1 MTPQEFQIRD
11 RPIPSTLHRNLSIE
25 AVEDT
30 GAGEIEFSLSSSEP
44 YRRWFAIEILRHTDE
59 AVQLDRINNGSAA
72 LLFNHDRDAYIGILT
87 RGWLEGGK
95 LRVKAK
101 FELDNEDNT
110 LARKIYRSVVNGTLK
125 SVSVGYEYN
134 DIEIENRDG
143 EDYVIVTRW
152 TPFEGSIVT
161 VPADPTVG
169 IGRNYEGRC
178 VTSDG
183 IREYLEQED
192 LETGQICVNVRSVEQ
207 KTDFGNSD
215 PSASCPPP
223 SALEKKDTTT
233 MEVEAPTIN
242 TEDLL
247 RQERERSSQLLA
259 AGKKYNCPELAQ
271 RAIAE
276 GWTIM
281 EMRSHVLDHRQ
292 QENTRPVAA
301 ALTQTDMSKKERRS
315 YSFLRAI
322 GHAAG
327 RVSADEAGLE
337 LEVSRHI
344 ESQVGKPP
352 QGIYVDQSFLVES
365 QRDLF
370 TTVPEAAGVLIETE
384 LLSDRFIEALYNESA
399 FLPLGVTY
407 LRGLEGNIEIPR
419 EGTFQKGYWVEEGA
433 VIPTEDATFNKISL
447 SPKKLAVR
455 AKMTTEMLV
464 QSSIDLENLTRNRLL
479 RGLALELDRSIGF
492 GTGLGEEPLG
502 ILYHPETRNIVLG
515 ENGGALDWAAVI
527 AMQAEIDQANAMNG
541 GQFSY
546 VVNSRTKAK
555 LMTTLDQGSGSGDWI
570 WQMRNTES
578 SIAGYRARC
587 SNQIPNNLI
596 KGTATNLTAAFFGDF
611 SNVLLGLWT
620 GLDIAI
626 DPFSD
631 FDRAII
637 GLRAMQLVD
646 LNLTRGDYF
655 CCCSDVANG

>member
-1 MTPQEFQIRD
+1 MTPQEFKIRD
-11 RPIPSTLHRNLSIE
+11 RPIPSTLHRSHTIE

-30 GAGEIEFSLSSSEP
+30 GAGEIEFSLSSEEP
-44 YRRWFAIEILRHTDE
+44 YRRLFGTEILRHSTE

-72 LLFNHDRDAYIGILT
+72 LLFNHDRDAYIGTLT

-95 LRVKAK
+95 LRVKAS
-101 FELDNEDNT
+101 FELDNKDNA
-110 LARKIYRSVVNGTLK
+110 LARKIYHSVVNGTLK

-143 EDYVIVTRW
+143 EDYVIATRW

-169 IGRNYEGRC
+169 IGRDYD
-178 VTSDG
+178 TS
-183 IREYLEQED
+183 REL
-192 LETGQICVNVRSVEQ
+192 L
-207 KTDFGNSD
+207 
-215 PSASCPPP
+215 
-223 SALEKKDTTT
+223 KKDTVDSGVPNMKCNTNNT
-233 MEVEAPTIN
+233 NMEVETVIVDTELEAEFAPRTD
-242 TEDLL
+242 DLL
-247 RQERERSSQLLA
+247 KQERERSQQLLA
-259 AGKKYNCPELAQ
+259 AGKKYNCPDLAV

-276 GWTIM
+276 GWSIV
-281 EMRSHVLDHRQ
+281 EMRSRVLDHRQ
-292 QENTRPVAA
+292 QQEDTRPVGA
-301 ALTQTDMSKKERRS
+301 ALTQTPLTKKERRN
-315 YSFLRAI
+315 YSFLRAM

-327 RVSADEAGLE
+327 RVSAEKAGLE
-337 LEVSRHI
+337 VEVSRHI

-352 QGIYVDQSFLVES
+352 QGIYVDQSFLVEN

-370 TTVPEAAGVLIETE
+370 TTIPESAGVLIETE

-555 LMTTLDQGSGSGDWI
+555 LMTTLDQGSGSGNWI
-570 WQMRNTES
+570 WQPSNTEG

-620 GLDIAI
+620 GLDIGI
-626 DPFSD
+626 DPYSD
-631 FDRAII
+631 FDRAIV

-646 LNLTRGDYF
+646 FNLTRGDYF